1 MRIPPEP
8 ITHRVLYDGIQALNY
23 SLAKELVGKS
33 PAHGLAYLN
42 QEREETKALRMG
54 SLIHCAVLQPELLN
68 EKFVTAPECDRRTKE
83 GKATWSD
90 FIEHTAA
97 TPGMTIVS
105 AEESAE
111 CHIIASAAKHAL
123 ERMEVTF
130 ELTEFMFTT
139 DHCGVQLKC
148 AIDGVGSDGYLWDLK
163 STDDCSPAAL
173 LKTIRAYKY
182 ALQAYFYRLCF
193 ETAFERR
200 LLGFRFLFV
209 EKAPPY
215 ATAVVEI
222 GPELMSYACSDFEKA
237 LQAYR
242 ECTTLGEWPAYGDEV
257 QVIDIKP
264 AASASTAITFA

>member
-23 SLAKELVGKS
+23 SGSKELLKS
-33 PAHGLAYLN
+33 PAHYQAYLN

-68 EKFVTAPECDRRTKE
+68 EKFVTAPECDRRTKD
-83 GKATWSD
+83 GKATYEAFQSSLK
-90 FIEHTAA
+90 
-97 TPGMTIVS
+97 PGMTVVS
-105 AEESAE
+105 AEESCE

-123 ERMEVTF
+123 ERMGVEF
-130 ELTEFMFTT
+130 EMTEFMFTT

-148 AIDGVGSDGYLWDLK
+148 AIDGVGTDGYLYDLK
-163 STDDCSPAAL
+163 TTEDASPAGI
-173 LKTIRAYKY
+173 LKSIRAYRY
-182 ALQAYFYRLCF
+182 NLQAYFYRLCF

-200 LLGFRFLFV
+200 VLGFRFLFV

-215 ATAVVEI
+215 ATAWVEI

-264 AASASTAITFA
+264 SASASTAITFA

>member
-8 ITHRVLYDGIQALNY
+8 IQHRVIYDGIQALNY
-23 SLAKELVGKS
+23 SGAKELLKS
-33 PAHGLAYLN
+33 PAHYQAYLN

-54 SLIHCAVLQPELLN
+54 SLIHCAVLQPEALN
-68 EKFVTAPECDRRTKE
+68 EKFVTAPEVDRRTKE
-83 GKATWSD
+83 GKETY
-90 FIEHTAA
+90 AA
-97 TPGMTIVS
+97 FQSSLKPGMTVVS

-130 ELTEFMFTT
+130 DMTEFMFTT

-148 AIDGVGSDGYLWDLK
+148 AIDGVGTDGYLYDLK
-163 STDDCSPAAL
+163 TTEDASPAGI
-173 LKTIRAYKY
+173 LKAIRAYRY
-182 ALQAYFYRLCF
+182 NLQAYFYRLCF

-200 LLGFRFLFV
+200 VLGFRFLFI
-209 EKAPPY
+209 EKTPPY
-215 ATAVVEI
+215 ATAWVEI

-237 LQAYR
+237 LQTYR

-257 QVIDIKP
+257 QVIDIKGP
-264 AASASTAITFA
+264 SASTAITFA

>member
-23 SLAKELVGKS
+23 SGSKELLKS
-33 PAHGLAYLN
+33 PAHYQAYLN

-54 SLIHCAVLQPELLN
+54 SLIHCAVLQPDLLN
-68 EKFVTAPECDRRTKE
+68 EKFVTAPICDKRTKE
-83 GKATWSD
+83 GKAAFAEFESTLK
-90 FIEHTAA
+90 
-97 TPGMTIVS
+97 PGMTVVS
-105 AEESAE
+105 YEESAE
-111 CHIIASAAKHAL
+111 CHLIASHAKLAL
-123 ERMEVTF
+123 ERMGVEF
-130 ELTEFMFTT
+130 EMTEFMFTT

-148 AIDGVGSDGYLWDLK
+148 AIDGVGTDGYLWDLK
-163 STDDCSPAAL
+163 STDDCSPAAI
-173 LKTIRAYKY
+173 LKSIRAYRY
-182 ALQAYFYRLCF
+182 NLQAYFYRLCF

-200 LLGFRFLFV
+200 VLGFRFLFV

-237 LQAYR
+237 LQTYR

-264 AASASTAITFA
+264 SASASTAITFA

>member
-23 SLAKELVGKS
+23 SGSKELLKS
-33 PAHGLAYLN
+33 PAHYQAYLN

-68 EKFVTAPECDRRTKE
+68 EKFVTAPECDRRTKD
-83 GKATWSD
+83 GKATYEAFQSSLK
-90 FIEHTAA
+90 
-97 TPGMTIVS
+97 PGMTVVS
-105 AEESAE
+105 ADESAE

-130 ELTEFMFTT
+130 EMTEFMFTT

-148 AIDGVGSDGYLWDLK
+148 AIDGIGTDGYLYDLK
-163 STDDCSPAAL
+163 TTEDASPAGI
-173 LKTIRAYKY
+173 LKSIRAYRY
-182 ALQAYFYRLCF
+182 NLQAYFYRLCF

-200 LLGFRFLFV
+200 LLGFRFLFI

-237 LQAYR
+237 LALYR
-242 ECTTLGEWPAYGDEV
+242 ECTTLDSWPAYGDEV
-257 QVIDIKP
+257 QVIDIKGP
-264 AASASTAITFA
+264 TTSTAITFA